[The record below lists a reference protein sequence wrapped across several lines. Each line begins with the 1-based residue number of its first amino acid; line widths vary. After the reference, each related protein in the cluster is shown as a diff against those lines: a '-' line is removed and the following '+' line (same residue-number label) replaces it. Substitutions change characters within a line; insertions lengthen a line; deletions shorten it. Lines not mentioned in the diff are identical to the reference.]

1 MRLRINNFLLTISF
15 PALAIAAFVV
25 INSNFSNYFLC
36 FIAIIIHEIGH
47 LFVMKLLGLSPKGIE
62 IKAFNIKIIESSRYN
77 TSFSKDIAVIF
88 AGPLLNIIFYLIFI
102 NIYAGFAFIN
112 LFIGLFNLLP
122 AESLDGGQF
131 IYLILLNFFSSEKSA
146 KITDIITIITSLPLF
161 FFGILILLNS
171 KYNFSMLFIGIYLVL
186 TLFIREEKYL

>member
-77 TSFSKDIAVIF
+77 TSFSKDIAVIL
-88 AGPLLNIIFYLIFI
+88 AGPLLE
-102 NIYAGFAFIN
+102 A
-112 LFIGLFNLLP
+112 
-122 AESLDGGQF
+122 
-131 IYLILLNFFSSEKSA
+131 KS
-146 KITDIITIITSLPLF
+146 I
-161 FFGILILLNS
+161 
-171 KYNFSMLFIGIYLVL
+171 
-186 TLFIREEKYL
+186 